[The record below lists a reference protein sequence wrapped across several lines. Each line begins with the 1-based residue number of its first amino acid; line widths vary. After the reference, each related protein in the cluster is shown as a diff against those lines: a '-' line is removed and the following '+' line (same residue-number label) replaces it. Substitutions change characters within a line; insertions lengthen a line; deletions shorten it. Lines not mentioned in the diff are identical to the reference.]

1 MKIGED
7 TQKVLDFLDDFSE
20 GGIRKRNDIA
30 LLLEVAASFN
40 QHEVF
45 NQLVFTGKSVWNLS
59 KKIKKIDPHQEGA
72 ELVRTEFSKQL
83 DELKRLLLLLV
94 DQSEDKEMAERFD
107 TTYFIITQGAVKNLT
122 DLSHDLSVMKDMQT
136 KSKKM

>member
-72 ELVRTEFSKQL
+72 ELVRNEFSKQL
-83 DELKRLLLLLV
+83 DELKRLLAVLV
-94 DQSEDKEMAERFD
+94 SQSEDNEMAERFE

-122 DLSHDLSVMKDMQT
+122 DLSHDLSVMKELQS